1 MKPRE
6 TRNNACTLCKHPD
19 RARIELLRVGGA
31 SIDAL
36 AEKFS
41 IHRDAIWRHCRNH
54 VTPERKSELLA
65 GPVKLSELS
74 NRVADESMSLL
85 DELKIVKGVLFQ
97 AFLTR
102 GEAGDSYGVSVT
114 ASRLLEAMRDHGKLT
129 GELKTIASG
138 LTINQNTLNV
148 FGDPSFLRLQEGLL
162 LLTRKHPQIRDDVV
176 DLLNNMEPAT
186 TPAMPNGS
194 KYSSAPM
201 IECEAISG
209 VA

>member
-6 TRNNACTLCKHPD
+6 TRNNACLCCRSPD

-36 AEKFS
+36 AEKFG
-41 IHRDAIWRHCRNH
+41 IHRDAIWRHCKNH
-54 VTPERKSELLA
+54 VTPERRSELLA

-74 NRVADESMSLL
+74 NRVAEESMSLL

-114 ASRLLEAMRDHGKLT
+114 ASRLLEAMRDHGRLT
-129 GELKTIASG
+129 GQ
-138 LTINQNTLNV
+138 LTSLAGNLTVNQH
-148 FGDPSFLRLQEGLL
+148 R
-162 LLTRKHPQIRDDVV
+162 
-176 DLLNNMEPAT
+176 
-186 TPAMPNGS
+186 
-194 KYSSAPM
+194 
-201 IECEAISG
+201 
-209 VA
+209 